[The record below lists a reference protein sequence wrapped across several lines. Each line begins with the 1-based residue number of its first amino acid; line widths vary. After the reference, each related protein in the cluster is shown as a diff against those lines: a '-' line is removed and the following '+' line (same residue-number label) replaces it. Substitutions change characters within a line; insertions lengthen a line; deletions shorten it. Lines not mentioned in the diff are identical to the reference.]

1 MTVFR
6 SDADRN
12 IYLRFI
18 SEEAARFG
26 VEIIAW
32 CLMTNHVHFVA
43 VPSQETSLSR
53 AFGEA
58 HRRFTCARNTED
70 NVRGYLFQGRF
81 GSCVLDEDHLLA
93 AVRYVEL
100 NPVRAGMVEKAW
112 DHTWSSARF
121 HVGLNDA
128 DPLVKD
134 RSIMGLNVDWQGFL
148 LSERDDMTEALRK
161 ATKTGRP
168 AGSGTFV
175 GKVEQVT
182 NRNLGQGKKGR
193 PFKNINK

>member
-6 SDADRN
+6 SDEDRN
-12 IYLRFI
+12 KYLRFI
-18 SEEAARFG
+18 REETTRFG

-43 VPSQETSLSR
+43 VPSQEAALAR

-58 HRRFTCARNTED
+58 HRRFTCARNLED

-100 NPVRAGMVEKAW
+100 NPVRAGIVEKAW
-112 DHTWSSARF
+112 EYPWSSSRF
-121 HVGLNDA
+121 HIGLNDA

-134 RSIMGLNVDWQGFL
+134 PSIMGLTIDWQGFL
-148 LSERDDMTEALRK
+148 LSERDNLNDTLRR

-168 AGSGTFV
+168 AGNATFME
-175 GKVEQVT
+175 KVEQIT
-182 NRNLGQGKKGR
+182 NRNLGYGKKGR
-193 PFKNINK
+193 PRKNIEK